1 MVAKT
6 LQYKHTGIDLSGC
19 SIKTQSEIWETRAMM
34 TGGGYAG
41 ARSGALR
48 MWRPSAGSADTDTIW
63 DLPDL
68 RAKSRDMGRN
78 NPIGSGA
85 LRTDAIRVVG
95 TGLSMQPRI
104 NRALL
109 GLSDDQ
115 ADEWEGKT
123 RERWEDYISS
133 QDCDAERKLNGY
145 GLQLIAERS
154 PLESGDLFVQFVHIP
169 GRNPES
175 SLAVKLIEADRVMT
189 PPHRIN
195 GTSHMEGID
204 LDANGAA
211 TGAWICSKHPG
222 DLVSSTIT
230 DYTHV
235 PFYGPDQ
242 TRYCLQI
249 FGTPETLRPQQTRGV
264 PWLAPVIEPL
274 KQVARHTEAVL
285 QSAVNQAIFSMFV
298 KMESEAFNDLFGGGN
313 DIFNES
319 EKRDYIEPAF
329 KWDRDMTGGKVV
341 QLLPGEEVVNPTPT
355 QPNAGLDPFL
365 IAMCKQIGPAIGYP
379 PEVLLLSF
387 NASYSAARASLLSA
401 WQTWRFRRENLSTYF
416 CQPWFMQWLYE
427 QVALGKAQAPGFM
440 QSYPRRLAWS
450 KANWIGDGPGSIDP
464 AREVQAAR
472 DRVSLGISTRDI
484 ESVQY
489 DGVPWS
495 EKFTQLAKEQT
506 LMEKAG
512 LIAPAVLPKDMLTQ
526 EPNGPGGQP

>member
-1 MVAKT
+1 MVAKA
-6 LQYKHTGIDLSGC
+6 LQYKNTGIDLSGC
-19 SIKTQSEIWETRAMM
+19 SIKTQSEIWETRAMQ

-48 MWRPSAGSADTDTIW
+48 LWRPFAGSADTDTVW

-85 LRTDAIRVVG
+85 LRTDVIRVIG

-104 NRALL
+104 NRSLL
-109 GLSDDQ
+109 GLSDTQ
-115 ADEWEGKT
+115 AEEWEGKV

-145 GLQLIAERS
+145 GLQVIAERS
-154 PLESGDLFVQFVHIP
+154 PLESGDMFVQFVHIP

-175 SLAVKLIEADRVMT
+175 SLAVKLIEADRIMT
-189 PPHRIN
+189 PPHRANGIN
-195 GTSHMEGID
+195 HMEGID

-211 TGAWICSKHPG
+211 TGAWICNKHPG
-222 DLVSSTIT
+222 DMVSSTIT
-230 DYTHV
+230 DYAYV
-235 PFYGPDQ
+235 PFYGPDN
-242 TRYCLQI
+242 TRYCLQV

-274 KQVARHTEAVL
+274 KQLARFTEAEL
-285 QSAVNQAIFSMFV
+285 QAAVNNAIFSMFIE
-298 KMESEAFNDLFGGGN
+298 MESNAFNDLFSGN
-313 DIFNES
+313 DIFNET
-319 EKRDYIEPAF
+319 EKRDYVQSRLQWEG
-329 KWDRDMTGGKVV
+329 DMTGGKAVN
-341 QLLPGEEVVNPTPT
+341 LLPGEKVHDVQPTH
-355 QPNAGLDPFL
+355 PNAGLDPFMQAIL
-365 IAMCKQIGPAIGYP
+365 KQVGPALGLP
-379 PEVLLLSF
+379 PEVLTLSF

-401 WQTWRFRRENLSTYF
+401 WQTWRFRRENAAAYF

-427 QVALGKAQAPGFM
+427 QVAIGKVQAPGFM
-440 QSYPRRLAWS
+440 QSYSRRLAWS

-464 AREVQAAR
+464 AREIQAAQG
-472 DRVSLGISTRDI
+472 RVDLGISNRDI

-489 DGVPWS
+489 DGIPWS
-495 EKFTQLAKEQT
+495 EKFTQLTKEQQ
-506 LMEKAG
+506 LMENAG
-512 LIAPAVLPKDMLTQ
+512 LIAPAVLPKDQVKQ